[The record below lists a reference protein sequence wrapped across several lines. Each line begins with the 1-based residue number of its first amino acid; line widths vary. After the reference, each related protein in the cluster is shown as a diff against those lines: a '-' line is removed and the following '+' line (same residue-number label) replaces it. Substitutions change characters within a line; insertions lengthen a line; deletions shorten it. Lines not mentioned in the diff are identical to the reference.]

1 VRVDPETLDFVG
13 PGRPAATHGLS
24 ACSAAYLKLALRRSL
39 VLISLDALLI
49 AAPRAPGHPAW
60 SAASDLRN

>member
-1 VRVDPETLDFVG
+1 MRVDPETLDFVG

-39 VLISLDALLI
+39 VLVSLDALLI
-49 AAPRAPGHPAW
+49 AAPAHPATRRGMQP
-60 SAASDLRN
+60 SDLRN